1 MSVEIPRALQPWEKP
16 LTLFGEVVHDGL
28 GRWLHPLRTLLGPL
42 TVPAAAASGDPD
54 GYSGL
59 RRRGSY
65 ERLLLSEWALAL
77 EAPDEFL
84 RRAVTG
90 EHVFMAPAFR
100 EPKGRSACVALLD
113 SGPWQL
119 GGPRL
124 AHLAALVVLKQRAED
139 GGASFQFGVLQDEER
154 TLHALDSVSVPRW
167 LAARTTS
174 TAPEHADDW
183 RTALQPLDPPDRWLV
198 GGPDLRDAATRLRAG
213 LLEVEESIGP
223 EGRVLRVRARR
234 PGQAGSQVELPLP
247 DAETCVRIFRAPM
260 APKRRRPHPSDSTL
274 NGKDVGQL
282 SIDGRRWLLPR
293 ADGGVSALHIPN
305 TPAEEPGRS
314 KQVPPFPGSTVVAT
328 DIKGKRPIA
337 LAIQDDGTLV
347 LRGSGLMLSGQGPS
361 RSLGEPRALD
371 LPAPDSMTPRDR
383 PLMSMIVTHAQAFRF
398 HAWILDFEAQL
409 WELDLRPDPRYYRD
423 QEQHWL
429 HHELLVRDRAC
440 RRLCRLGPEKI
451 AWVSDSSE
459 RVLSI
464 PAFDGEPLTLSE
476 DERALC
482 LLGPQGLLPG
492 KGLCFAYP
500 EGDQLIALNHAER
513 TRQVEIPIPEGR
525 PFGLDHGRQS
535 STRVTILFVGPDEQ
549 GVYGTTDGT
558 QGRLLFTATHPIASI
573 RHEPVCHKILWC
585 TEHGERGVYDLN
597 QDAVLRRIGH
607 EPQEAEQ

>member
-1 MSVEIPRALQPWEKP
+1 MSVEIPRALQPWAEP
-16 LTLFGEVVHDGL
+16 LALFGDVVHDGL
-28 GRWLHPLRTLLGPL
+28 GRWLHPLRALLGPL
-42 TVPAAAASGDPD
+42 TTPAAATSGDPD

-59 RRRGSY
+59 SRRGSY
-65 ERLLLSEWALAL
+65 DRLLLSEWALAL

-84 RRAVTG
+84 RRAATG

-113 SGPWQL
+113 CGPWQL

-124 AHLAALVVLKQRAED
+124 AHLAALVVLQQRAEE
-139 GGASFQFGVLQDEER
+139 GGASFQFGVLQDTER
-154 TLHALDSVSVPRW
+154 KLQALDSVSVPRW

-183 RTALQPLDPPDRWLV
+183 TTALQPLDPPDRWLV

-213 LLEVEESIGP
+213 LLEIEECIGP
-223 EGRVLRVRARR
+223 EGRVLRIRARR
-234 PGQAGSQVELPLP
+234 PGQAGGQVELPLP
-247 DAETCVRIFRAPM
+247 DADTCVRILRAPL
-260 APKRRRPHPSDSTL
+260 APKRRRRHRLDSTL
-274 NGKDVGQL
+274 GGKGTGQL

-293 ADGGVSALHIPN
+293 ADGGVTALHIPN
-305 TPAEEPGRS
+305 TPAETPGYP
-314 KQVPPFPGSTVVAT
+314 KQVPPFPGSTVIAA

-337 LAIQDDGTLV
+337 LAVQDDGALV

-371 LPAPDSMTPRDR
+371 LPAPESMIRRGR
-383 PLMSMIVTHAQAFRF
+383 PLMSMLVTHAQAFRF

-409 WELDLRPDPRYYRD
+409 WELDLRPDPRYYAD
-423 QEQHWL
+423 QEQRWFR
-429 HHELLVRDRAC
+429 HELVVRDRAC
-440 RRLCRLGPEKI
+440 RRLCRLGPERI

-476 DERALC
+476 EERELC

-492 KGLCFAYP
+492 NGLCFAYP
-500 EGDQLIALNHAER
+500 EGDQLMVQSHGSHSDRVA
-513 TRQVEIPIPEGR
+513 IPLPEGR

-535 STRVTILFVGPDEQ
+535 SSRVTVLFVGPDEQ

-558 QGRLLFTATHPIASI
+558 EGRLLFTATHPIVAI
-573 RHEPVCHKILWC
+573 RHEPVCQKILWC
-585 TEHGERGVYDLN
+585 TDRGERGVFDLS
-597 QDAVLRRIGH
+597 QDAVLRRIGSDA
-607 EPQEAEQ
+607 EEAER